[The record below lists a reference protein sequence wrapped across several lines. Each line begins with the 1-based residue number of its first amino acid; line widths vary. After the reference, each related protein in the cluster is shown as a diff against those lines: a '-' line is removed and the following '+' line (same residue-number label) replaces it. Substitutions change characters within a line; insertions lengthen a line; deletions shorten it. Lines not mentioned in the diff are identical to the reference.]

1 MGKDVDPHMATPAG
15 RSRARALGV
24 PLRGD
29 PGPFNAITDVVGVE
43 VGYCTRIEGEG
54 KLEVGRGPIRT
65 GVSVILPRG
74 REGMPVP
81 VFAGCHTL
89 NGNGEMTGTI
99 WMEEV
104 GLCESPIAL
113 TNTHSL
119 GVVRDALIK
128 WMVAH
133 VGLRKKLWWGLPV
146 VAETYDGWLNDINGF
161 HIRDEHVY
169 SALAHAHGRAIELGS
184 VGGGT
189 GMICYEFKGGSGS
202 ASRLVE
208 LGGEPFTVGA
218 FVQSNF
224 GSRDELAIAGV
235 PVGEHLRQG
244 LVFEESKGS
253 IIGVIATDAPLLPHQ
268 LKRLARRISLGVGRS
283 GSVSAHGSGD
293 IFLAFSTANRAALAT
308 EGRFAEV
315 QYLRDR
321 ELDAVFAA
329 VVQATDE
336 AVIDSMIANERMT
349 GADGRVVEALPHG
362 ALIEVL
368 SRYGRWE
375 GFGEA
380 SGSGG

>member
-169 SALAHAHGRAIELGS
+169 SALAHAHGGAIELGS